1 VRVIFDRINRS
12 LPPVHVRFARKR
24 MRGWRTKRRVEVGQT
39 SEIQAPKLGSGAGLL
54 CSIGGELGLG
64 QAAPWL
70 LAG

>member
-24 MRGWRTKRRVEVGQT
+24 MRGWRTKRRVEVGQR
-39 SEIQAPKLGSGAGLL
+39 SESQTGSGARLL
-54 CSIGGELGLG
+54 CSIGGELAPG